1 MAQEKGV
8 TRYHPLVVA
17 MHWLVAVLV
26 AGNLAAG
33 ALLLEPLSNADPA
46 KTEVLRLHM
55 ASGLAIL
62 VLMALRILA
71 RAFTKAPASPHEKGA
86 LRWVARLNHWALYLV
101 VIAMLSTGLGM
112 AQMGELFPLLEGAPV
127 SLPESFESLPPY
139 AGHVLFSS
147 VLLALVALH
156 VAAVVYHHAKGE
168 KLLSRMWFGR
178 RDERDGVGLR
188 APAKSGS

>member
-1 MAQEKGV
+1 MRQETGV

-17 MHWLVAVLV
+17 LHWLVALLV

-33 ALLLEPLSNADPA
+33 ALLLEPLANADPA
-46 KTEVLRLHM
+46 KAEILRLHM

-62 VLMALRILA
+62 VLMALRLIA
-71 RAFTKAPASPHEKGA
+71 RAVTKAPVSPHGKGA

-112 AQMGELFPLLEGAPV
+112 AQMGELFPLLEGAAV
-127 SLPESFESLPPY
+127 TLPASFESLPPY

-156 VAAVVYHHAKGE
+156 VTAVAYHHARGE
-168 KLLSRMWFGR
+168 NLLARMWFGR
-178 RDERDGVGLR
+178 REDHDAGVLNT
-188 APAKSGS
+188 PAKSRT